1 MERARYQIS
10 FDLEDPW
17 HRKAAQCVEQH
28 GRRRSEYIVGCIMI
42 AERLQEVQPDMNTQP
57 EKPEQQ
63 IQPETEKGMEP
74 SALPESL
81 RDFTKQF

>member
-42 AERLQEVQPDMNTQP
+42 AERLQEVQPDTNTQP
-57 EKPEQQ
+57 EKTEQQ
-63 IQPETEKGMEP
+63 IKAATEKGIEP
-74 SALPESL
+74 NALPESL
-81 RDFTKQF
+81 RDFTKQL